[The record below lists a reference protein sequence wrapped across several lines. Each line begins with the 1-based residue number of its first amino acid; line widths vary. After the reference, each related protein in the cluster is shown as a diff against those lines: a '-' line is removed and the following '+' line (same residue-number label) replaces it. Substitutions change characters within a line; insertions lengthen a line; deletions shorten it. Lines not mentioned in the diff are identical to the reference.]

1 MQHLR
6 IGITGGMGAGKST
19 VCKIFSQIGISIY
32 DADSRAKWLMNNNLE
47 LKEAIRKSFGWDSY
61 TRKDDLNRD
70 YLAKV
75 VFNNEEKLKNL
86 NSIVHP
92 AVMKDFELW
101 TQEHKDEPYSLKEAA
116 LLFESDSYKNLH
128 KVIVINSPI
137 ETRIERVVK
146 RDHVKREDVL
156 KRIENQST
164 DRERMEKADWIIYND
179 GINSLIE
186 QAMKIHNQ
194 ILEIREQ
201 GTIPFKV

>member
-6 IGITGGMGAGKST
+6 IGITGGIGAGKST
-19 VCKIFSQIGISIY
+19 VCKIFNKIGIPIY
-32 DADSRAKWLMNNNLE
+32 DADFRAKWLMNNNPE

-70 YLAKV
+70 YLGKV

-86 NSIVHP
+86 NNIVHP
-92 AVMKDFELW
+92 AVIIDFELW
-101 TQEHKDEPYSLKEAA
+101 TQEHKHEPYSLKEAA
-116 LLFESDSYKNLH
+116 LLFESNSYKNLH

-179 GINSLIE
+179 GIRSLIE
-186 QAMKIHNQ
+186 QTMNIHNK
-194 ILEIREQ
+194 ILEIRDQE
-201 GTIPFKV
+201 TIPFKI

>member
-32 DADSRAKWLMNNNLE
+32 DADSRAKWLMNNNIE